1 MSVAEAQL
9 PQLYVSR
16 LLFCSCTPISLE
28 LRQQNPWPGQGAEAG
43 TVASVLQSCCHAASF
58 LWFWYVIDVFN
69 KWTFASRIWDS
80 SAILV
85 EMPAHGRQKTI
96 ILRCCML
103 QCCLCLL
110 IMSLPIQLQ
119 EKIHH
124 NWSQVPPTSSN
135 NGTQLSHP
143 LPGSS
148 WKRKTDKP
156 WKKVC
161 GKVQLH
167 CTLSFQLFWTT
178 TSTRQS
184 SSPRLPQA
192 MPRKLQFR
200 GTLHERKKLGS
211 RAGSV

>member
-1 MSVAEAQL
+1 MCLASFFVLVHQFLWNSGSRTHGPGKVLKLAQL
-9 PQLYVSR
+9 QVFYSHAVMLHHFCGFGM
-16 LLFCSCTPISLE
+16 LLTSSTSGPLQAESETLLPSW
-28 LRQQNPWPGQGAEAG
+28 LRCLHM
-43 TVASVLQSCCHAASF
+43 V
-58 LWFWYVIDVFN
+58 D
-69 KWTFASRIWDS
+69 K
-80 SAILV
+80 
-85 EMPAHGRQKTI
+85 KTI
-96 ILRCCML
+96 LLRCCML

-161 GKVQLH
+161 GKVQLPLH
-167 CTLSFQLFWTT
+167 PFFSTLLNYHIHTT
-178 TSTRQS
+178 II
-184 SSPRLPQA
+184 LP
-192 MPRKLQFR
+192 
-200 GTLHERKKLGS
+200 
-211 RAGSV
+211 